1 MSRIVIAPI
10 GRIVRLHLAT
20 VEHQSPPWP
29 LLDLMR
35 ETERQAR
42 DARLRF
48 NPEDEFFARVIAEY
62 DARADKAR
70 AAYEAA
76 CEESEKHARA
86 AQAAFDAA
94 WSKLSPAQAE
104 VCAEEIRKLYR

>member
-20 VEHQSPPWP
+20 KEHQPAWP

-42 DARLRF
+42 DARQRF
-48 NPEDEFFARVIAEY
+48 NPEDAFFASVIAEY

-76 CEESEKHARA
+76 CEESEKQAHA

-104 VCAEEIRKLYR
+104 ICAEEIRKLYK